1 MEYINDTTIP
11 EKTLRFSRQVNY
23 PDLAY
28 NIRLLI
34 ETYREQD
41 KLAEIEGLKA
51 LDYAYQGA
59 SKTYLQFSKK
69 YRDIFITIRKEGR
82 GE

>member
-1 MEYINDTTIP
+1 MEYINDITIP
-11 EKTLRFSRQVNY
+11 EKPLKFSRQVNY

-34 ETYREQD
+34 ETYRD
-41 KLAEIEGLKA
+41 KGMLAQIEGLKA

-69 YRDIFITIRKEGR
+69 YRDIFIRIRKEGR